1 MSGCGSRGNTRLSK
15 DEIFKLFSRARRFGG
30 GSDTEEEEEEEG
42 EVEQEVETS
51 VEREGKEAME
61 EIEEREEMEAME
73 ERLRVGLAETEAV
86 GDSLRF

>member
-15 DEIFKLFSRARRFGG
+15 DEIFKLLSRASRFAG
-30 GSDTEEEEEEEG
+30 GSDTEEE

-51 VEREGKEAME
+51 VEREGKEETE
-61 EIEEREEMEAME
+61 EME
-73 ERLRVGLAETEAV
+73 ERLRVGLAGTEAV

>member
-1 MSGCGSRGNTRLSK
+1 MSGCGSRGNTRLSR
-15 DEIFKLFSRARRFGG
+15 DEIFKLFSRASRFGG
-30 GSDTEEEEEEEG
+30 GSDTEEEEEVEEE

-51 VEREGKEAME
+51 VEREGKEE
-61 EIEEREEMEAME
+61 ME

>member
-1 MSGCGSRGNTRLSK
+1 MSR
-15 DEIFKLFSRARRFGG
+15 DEIFKLFSRASRFGG
-30 GSDTEEEEEEEG
+30 GSDTEEEEEEEE

-51 VEREGKEAME
+51 VEREGKEE
-61 EIEEREEMEAME
+61 ME

>member
-1 MSGCGSRGNTRLSK
+1 MSK

-30 GSDTEEEEEEEG
+30 GSDTEEEAEG

-51 VEREGKEAME
+51 VEREGKEVME

-73 ERLRVGLAETEAV
+73 ERLRVGLAEAEAV